1 MNVAGRHVPIGST
14 DHRLDALLGRLTLE
28 ERVRVLTGETLWTLY
43 PLPSAGLRTLTL
55 SDGPI
60 GVRGRGRAPTT
71 SAQMPAPS
79 ALAATWDE
87 ELARESGRLMAAE
100 AHAKNA
106 DVVLAPVVNLQRT
119 PLAGRHFE
127 CFSEDPLLSGRMAVQ
142 YVAALQGQGV
152 GACVK
157 HFVAND
163 SETERTSY
171 VSRLTPRALRE
182 VYLAPFERVVK
193 EAGVW
198 MVMAAYNGLVVAA
211 PGERGEPG
219 EAPPVEVPPA
229 EAPGA
234 APATEH
240 RWLLRELLKDEWEFD
255 GVVVSDWLATKSTAA
270 SARNGLDLVMP
281 GPGGPW
287 SEGDALLEAV
297 RTGEVP
303 QEDVDDKV
311 RRILRLAERVGA
323 LSDPD
328 GPFAVSA
335 PAAGAGAEH
344 PPGGGPGEEQPSGHG
359 PATRDLLRRTAARAT
374 VVLRNEGGLLPLP
387 PATSRIAL
395 IGANA
400 LDPFVQ
406 GGGSA
411 HVTPPHLSRPLDAL
425 REAFPS
431 AEVTAHRGGR
441 TLRHAPLVAA
451 DALAG
456 GCVEL
461 TVHDEAGRQ
470 LAALTRTAPWDGT
483 LRPPREL
490 PEGAAYVRAEARL
503 RLEAPGEHLLEVA
516 PVGAHRVEIDGDLLS
531 ESTHRVAEE
540 VLLDASAGH
549 PEGHVRRVAVEEPGR
564 EVTVSATAQVVEVGS
579 FGRFARLELRH
590 LPPEPGT
597 DAEIEE
603 AVAAARQAET
613 AVVVVGTN
621 PEAES
626 EGWDRTDLSLPGRQH
641 ELVRRVAEANPRT
654 VVVVNA
660 GAPVLL
666 PWLEDVPAV
675 LWWWLPGQEAG
686 GALADVLTGAC
697 EPSGRLPWTLPAA
710 AEDVPVPDG
719 VPCDGVVDYAED
731 LDVGHRGWDRLG
743 REPAREFG
751 FGLGYADWS
760 YGRPS
765 AGAWREGEPLEV
777 AVPVTNTGGRS
788 SREVVQVY
796 LEPPR
801 GAGGPR
807 RPLRSLAGFTVVEAA
822 PGETVRAAVAVEP
835 RAFQVWDEGSGS
847 WHTPEGEYRLL
858 TAHSSRDV
866 RGEVSVRAG
875 AGARAPG

>member
-1 MNVAGRHVPIGST
+1 MTVAGRPAPSGQPSRKGTVEPA
-14 DHRLDALLGRLTLE
+14 DDRLDALVGRLSLE
-28 ERVRVLTGETLWTLY
+28 ERVQVLTGETDWMLY
-43 PLPSAGLRTLTL
+43 PLPPAGLRALTL

-60 GVRGRGRAPTT
+60 GVRGRGLAPTT

-87 ELARESGRLMAAE
+87 GLAAESGALAAAE
-100 AHAKNA
+100 ARAKSA

-119 PLAGRHFE
+119 PVAGRHFE
-127 CFSEDPLLSGRMAVQ
+127 CFSEDPLLSGRMAVP
-142 YVAALQGQGV
+142 YVAAVQREGV

-163 SETERTSY
+163 SETERTVY
-171 VSRLTPRALRE
+171 RSRLSVRALRE

-193 EAGVW
+193 DAGVW
-198 MVMAAYNGLVVAA
+198 MVMAAYNGLDVAGMESPQDG
-211 PGERGEPG
+211 PGEERG
-219 EAPPVEVPPA
+219 AQ
-229 EAPGA
+229 A

-240 RWLLRELLKDEWEFD
+240 RWLLRRLLKEEWEFD
-255 GVVVSDWLATKSTAA
+255 GVVVSDWLATKSTVAA
-270 SARNGLDLVMP
+270 ARNGLDLVMP

-287 SEGDALLEAV
+287 ADSGALLEAV
-297 RTGEVP
+297 RSGRVP
-303 QEDVDDKV
+303 QADVDDKV
-311 RRILRLAERVGA
+311 RRILRLAARVGA

-328 GPFAVSA
+328 EGTPPASA
-335 PAAGAGAEH
+335 
-344 PPGGGPGEEQPSGHG
+344 EERPSGQQ
-359 PATRDLLRRTAARAT
+359 PATRALLRHVAARAT
-374 VVLRNEGGLLPLP
+374 VVLRNEDGLLPLRP
-387 PATSRIAL
+387 DTSSIAL

-411 HVTPPHLSRPLDAL
+411 HVTPPHESRPLDAL

-431 AEVTAHRGGR
+431 AEITAHRGGR
-441 TLRHAPLVAA
+441 TLRHAPLVEPG
-451 DALAG
+451 ALAG
-456 GCVEL
+456 GTVEL
-461 TVHDEAGRQ
+461 TVHDADGAQ
-470 LAALTRTAPWDGT
+470 LSALTRTAPWDGT
-483 LRPPREL
+483 LRGL
-490 PEGAAYVRAEARL
+490 PAGAASVRAQARL
-503 RLEAPGEHLLEVA
+503 RLDGPGEHLLEVA
-516 PVGAHRVEIDGDLLS
+516 PVGAHRVEIDGALLS
-531 ESTHRVAEE
+531 ESTHKVAEE

-549 PEGHVRRVAVEEPGR
+549 PEGHVRRVTVDESGLD
-564 EVTVSATAQVVEVGS
+564 VTVAATVQVVDIGS

-590 LPPEPGT
+590 LPPEPGP

-603 AVAAARQAET
+603 AVAAARRAET

-626 EGWDRTDLSLPGRQH
+626 EGWDRKDLGLPGRQH

-686 GALADVLTGAC
+686 GSLADVLAGAC

-710 AEDVPVPDG
+710 AGDVPVPDG
-719 VPCDGVVDYAED
+719 VPRDGVIDYTED

-743 REPAREFG
+743 RTPAREFG
-751 FGLGYADWS
+751 YGLGYADWS
-760 YGRPS
+760 YGEPA
-765 AGAWREGEPLEV
+765 AGPWREDRPLEV
-777 AVPVTNTGGRS
+777 TVPVRNTGDRP

-801 GAGGPR
+801 ESGGAADGPR
-807 RPLRSLAGFTVVEAA
+807 RPLRWLAGFSLVTAA
-822 PGETVRAAVAVEP
+822 PGETVRASVAVEP
-835 RAFQVWDEGSGS
+835 RAFQVWDEAAHC
-847 WHTPEGEYRLL
+847 WRTPAGEYRLL
-858 TAHSSRDV
+858 VAHSSRDV
-866 RGEVSVRAG
+866 RGEVSVTAG
-875 AGARAPG
+875 PAAPAASAGE